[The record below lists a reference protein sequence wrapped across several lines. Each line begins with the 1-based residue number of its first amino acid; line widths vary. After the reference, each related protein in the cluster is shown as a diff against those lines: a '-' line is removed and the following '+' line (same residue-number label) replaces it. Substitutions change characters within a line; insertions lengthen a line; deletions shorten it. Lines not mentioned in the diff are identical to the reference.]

1 MKGLV
6 CHIEAVTAFQID
18 IHISLSLGMR
28 ELTAA
33 FLAGCNKQAIK
44 HHGSSR
50 KAAAEAKTRIFYCV
64 GGY

>member
-6 CHIEAVTAFQID
+6 CHIEAVTAFQIY

-33 FLAGCNKQAIK
+33 SLAGSNKQAIK
-44 HHGSSR
+44 HHGYIR
-50 KAAAEAKTRIFYCV
+50 KAAAEAETQILYCV